1 MRDRLLAGM
10 RPSGESSR
18 ANSDLRLSVEQVSY
32 AYSPNPSQAP
42 LFTLE
47 ATSFQARAGEIVAI
61 LGPNASGKSTLLKLI
76 AGSLAPLSGRVL
88 LNGFETHAL
97 TARTRAQRIAMVQQE
112 SPLLFP
118 SRAWEF
124 VLQGR
129 HPHGRTLRFESA
141 TDVNIAKNALAQVAA
156 AELSDRWMAEL
167 SGGEKQRVI
176 LARALAQ
183 QPLLLLLDEP
193 TLHLD
198 IAAQVDLLHGLR
210 RLALE
215 NRYTVVVVTHE
226 LNLAAEYRGP
236 GGADSTRQMF
246 ARGAARRGVPAGIA
260 GTGFSNAAGCGD
272 GFVGAAACACRVRQ
286 ARRSISFA
294 VRCIFAPRRCCRG
307 IYVTPSGL
315 GPMTITA
322 DFVLGKTVS

>member
-1 MRDRLLAGM
+1 MSSAARIPAAG
-10 RPSGESSR
+10 SEV
-18 ANSDLRLSVEQVSY
+18 RLSVEQVSY

-47 ATSFQARAGEIVAI
+47 ATSFQARPGEIVAI
-61 LGPNASGKSTLLKLI
+61 LGPNASGKSTILKLI
-76 AGSLAPLSGRVL
+76 AGALKPMSGRIL
-88 LNGFETHAL
+88 LDGFETHTLTPKMRAL
-97 TARTRAQRIAMVQQE
+97 RLAMVQQE

-129 HPHGRTLRFESA
+129 HAHGRSLRFE
-141 TDVNIAKNALAQVAA
+141 TDDALLIARNALAQVG
-156 AELSDRWMAEL
+156 AEHLSDRWMDQI

-198 IAAQVDLLHGLR
+198 IGSQVDLLDTLR
-210 RLALE
+210 KLAAT

-226 LNLAAEYRGP
+226 LNLAAEYADQVALMQRGRCLRVGP
-236 GGADSTRQMF
+236 PT
-246 ARGAARRGVPAGIA
+246 GVYQRELLEQVFQTSLTVEMSPSGRPRVNVLA
-260 GTGFSNAAGCGD
+260 GT
-272 GFVGAAACACRVRQ
+272 
-286 ARRSISFA
+286 
-294 VRCIFAPRRCCRG
+294 
-307 IYVTPSGL
+307 
-315 GPMTITA
+315 
-322 DFVLGKTVS
+322 